1 MTGAEPND
9 EIPSPPPAPP
19 LTDAVS
25 RTPRGLRIAMSFKPA
40 VPVPVSEEVRRPV
53 LETAELLR
61 SLGHEVVE
69 RDPLYPPA
77 AILSVLALMM
87 NGLAHEIE
95 RLPTPELLERRI
107 QAEGRTARLVPDWLA
122 HRALAARHRLSE
134 RGLRPIADCD
144 VLMTPVLAM
153 PPIRVGHL
161 EGLGPTRAMARILA
175 FMPFT
180 PPQNFTGQPAM
191 SVPAGVSAD
200 GLPEAVHL
208 VGRPRDASTLVS
220 LAAQL
225 ESARPWAHHRPPAAP
240 YRTPASG

>member
-1 MTGAEPND
+1 M
-9 EIPSPPPAPP
+9 
-19 LTDAVS
+19 
-25 RTPRGLRIAMSFKPA
+25 
-40 VPVPVSEEVRRPV
+40 

-77 AILSVLALMM
+77 AILSVFALMM
-87 NGLAHEIE
+87 HGLADEIE

-107 QAEGRTARLVPDWLA
+107 QAEGRTARLIPDWLA
-122 HRALAARHRLSE
+122 HRALAARGRLSE

-144 VLMTPVLAM
+144 VLMTPVLGK
-153 PPIRVGHL
+153 PPVPVGHL
-161 EGLGPTRAMARILA
+161 EGLGQTRAMARILA

-191 SVPAGVSAD
+191 SIPAGVSPD

-208 VGRPRDASTLVS
+208 VGRPHDGSTLVS

-225 ESARPWAHHRPPAAP
+225 ESVRPWAHHRPPAAR
-240 YRTPASG
+240 YRTPAQG